1 MWPTIHGQIFRKLF
15 GSSGDNV
22 FPRSRK
28 RGKAIFEIRSRA
40 KQNKKSFHAIFR
52 FFGERSCPNPRTFK
66 LPSLCEIFGIR
77 FRAKPD
83 LKEKCESRRP
93 NQRMFKNSGAGA
105 GAGPIFRKKTALF
118 FIKSSLGTFMFHC
131 WRLSPQRPKTK
142 PLGTECRYPNVF
154 PRGVSSDFLLVFL
167 GFPMVVLLFSIGF
180 LRFSYGFPMVF
191 LRFS

>member
-105 GAGPIFRKKTALF
+105 GAGPIFRKKQPF
-118 FIKSSLGTFMFHC
+118 FHKIQPRRLHVSLLTPFAPA
-131 WRLSPQRPKTK
+131 PQNQAARDRMSLPERVPTRGF
-142 PLGTECRYPNVF
+142 LRF
-154 PRGVSSDFLLVFL
+154 P
-167 GFPMVVLLFSIGF
+167 FSF
-180 LRFSYGFPMVF
+180 LRFSYGCPIVF
-191 LRFS
+191 HRLS